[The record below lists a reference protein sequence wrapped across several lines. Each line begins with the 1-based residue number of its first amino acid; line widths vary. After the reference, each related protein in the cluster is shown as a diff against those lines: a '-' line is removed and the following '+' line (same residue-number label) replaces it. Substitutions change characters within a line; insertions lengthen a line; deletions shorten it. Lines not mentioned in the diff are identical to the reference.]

1 VAKINFKNLKLNN
14 MIKHIKQLISKYIG
28 DIQYIVTIINVSL
41 SVQKHQFNTTKQ
53 VDEFVDEIN
62 DDTYWMIH
70 KIDKI
75 RMFDFKY
82 NKKIKH
88 TPLHFQ
94 HGDVTE
100 IVNLEDWD
108 YSFLKKD
115 KSLNNIIRISGGE
128 KRKENSITDELS
140 IGEQM

>member
-1 VAKINFKNLKLNN
+1 MKNIL
-14 MIKHIKQLISKYIG
+14 KQLISKYIG
-28 DIQYIVTIINVSL
+28 NIQYIVTIINVNL

-62 DDTYWMIH
+62 NDTYWMVQ
-70 KIDKI
+70 KIEKI

-82 NKKIKH
+82 DKKIKH

-94 HGDVTE
+94 HDVVTE
-100 IVNLEDWD
+100 MYNLEDWD

-115 KSLNNIIRISGGE
+115 KSLNNIIRSSSGG
-128 KRKENSITDELS
+128 
-140 IGEQM
+140 